1 MRWPA
6 QGWRPVDNDS
16 GDRGGVTEG
25 LFEFWWKGETLYAR
39 NTAVG
44 GS

>member
-1 MRWPA
+1 MDFDLKEIA
-6 QGWRPVDNDS
+6 YIS
-16 GDRGGVTEG
+16 TTEG

>member
-1 MRWPA
+1 VAGAGLAARR
-6 QGWRPVDNDS
+6 QRLGRP
-16 GDRGGVTEG
+16 GGVTEG